1 MTILGKKQMS
11 EEDIKLNYITPVI
24 LKGWKGRITMETK
37 ITDGRI
43 NIRGNIVA
51 RSKPKFA
58 DYMLYL
64 NDGKPIAVVEAK
76 DNNHSVS
83 HGLQQAMT
91 YAQMMDLPFAYS
103 SNGDAFYE
111 HDFLTGQEQQID
123 LDKFPTQDELVARYY
138 AELNGGKGVSDL
150 EKKIVSQPY
159 YSSQSTYP
167 PRYYQRNYFMCDLIL
182 ERRVN
187 EVLWLKYADQ
197 HRGFVQIYGLENNDN
212 FLCGKQEKCAN
223 CGIKNYGTPLYPIYY
238 SDTPYDATKFA
249 KFVMLRKIA
258 ETTAT
263 QIPPELYA
271 GMGSALWE
279 QERTTLIKKECH
291 KYDEEWR
298 MITGCIMK
306 PPVMME
312 WIPSG
317 IILGLRM
324 GVAEENLVVSM
335 AKEAGIKNIYKS
347 YINVQNKLDA
357 YPLKL

>member
-24 LKGWKGRITMETK
+24 LDGWKGHVTMETK

-43 NIRGNIVA
+43 NISGNIVA

-111 HDFLTGQEQQID
+111 HDFFTGQERQIV
-123 LDKFPTQDELVARYY
+123 LEQFPTQDELVARYY

-159 YSSQSTYP
+159 YSSQSTYEHSA
-167 PRYYQRNYFMCDLIL
+167 
-182 ERRVN
+182 ERI
-187 EVLWLKYADQ
+187 ESTYIPLVLHSLYCG
-197 HRGFVQIYGLENNDN
+197 RGLLQEQQ
-212 FLCGKQEKCAN
+212 GK
-223 CGIKNYGTPLYPIYY
+223 IR
-238 SDTPYDATKFA
+238 F
-249 KFVMLRKIA
+249 
-258 ETTAT
+258 
-263 QIPPELYA
+263 
-271 GMGSALWE
+271 
-279 QERTTLIKKECH
+279 
-291 KYDEEWR
+291 
-298 MITGCIMK
+298 
-306 PPVMME
+306 
-312 WIPSG
+312 
-317 IILGLRM
+317 
-324 GVAEENLVVSM
+324 
-335 AKEAGIKNIYKS
+335 YKVF
-347 YINVQNKLDA
+347 NRR
-357 YPLKL
+357 

>member
-24 LKGWKGRITMETK
+24 LNGWKGHITMETK

-43 NIRGNIVA
+43 NISGNIVA

-111 HDFLTGQEQQID
+111 HDFFTGQERQIA
-123 LDKFPTQDELVARYY
+123 LEQFPTQDELVARYY

-167 PRYYQRNYFMCDLIL
+167 PRYYQRNAVNRTVEAIARGQQRLLLVMATGTGKTYTAFQIVYRLLRSDLKKRIL
-182 ERRVN
+182 Y
-187 EVLWLKYADQ
+187 LADRNILVDQ
-197 HRGFVQIYGLENNDN
+197 GISKNRESVENAAFQGDC
-212 FLCGKQEKCAN
+212 L
-223 CGIKNYGTPLYPIYY
+223 
-238 SDTPYDATKFA
+238 
-249 KFVMLRKIA
+249 IA
-258 ETTAT
+258 
-263 QIPPELYA
+263 
-271 GMGSALWE
+271 
-279 QERTTLIKKECH
+279 
-291 KYDEEWR
+291 
-298 MITGCIMK
+298 
-306 PPVMME
+306 
-312 WIPSG
+312 
-317 IILGLRM
+317 
-324 GVAEENLVVSM
+324 
-335 AKEAGIKNIYKS
+335 
-347 YINVQNKLDA
+347 
-357 YPLKL
+357 

>member
-24 LKGWKGRITMETK
+24 LKGWKGHITMETK

-111 HDFLTGQEQQID
+111 HDFLTGKEQQIA
-123 LDKFPTQDELVARYY
+123 LEEFPTQEMLVARYY
-138 AELNGGKGVSDL
+138 AELHSGKGISDM

-167 PRYYQRNYFMCDLIL
+167 PRYYQRNAVNRTVEANLLFFDNTKPTTETWFYRVDIPSDRKHFSKTKPMELKHFDDCIAWWNNREVIPDGEYFKSQKFTADYLLNEQGCNIDLCGYPHEEEEVLDPLDTIREYQ
-182 ERRVN
+182 ERRTSLN
-187 EVLWLKYADQ
+187 AEIDKVLAE
-197 HRGFVQIYGLENNDN
+197 LEA
-212 FLCGKQEKCAN
+212 LLPG
-223 CGIKNYGTPLYPIYY
+223 GVIK
-238 SDTPYDATKFA
+238 
-249 KFVMLRKIA
+249 
-258 ETTAT
+258 
-263 QIPPELYA
+263 
-271 GMGSALWE
+271 
-279 QERTTLIKKECH
+279 
-291 KYDEEWR
+291 
-298 MITGCIMK
+298 
-306 PPVMME
+306 
-312 WIPSG
+312 
-317 IILGLRM
+317 
-324 GVAEENLVVSM
+324 
-335 AKEAGIKNIYKS
+335 
-347 YINVQNKLDA
+347 
-357 YPLKL
+357 